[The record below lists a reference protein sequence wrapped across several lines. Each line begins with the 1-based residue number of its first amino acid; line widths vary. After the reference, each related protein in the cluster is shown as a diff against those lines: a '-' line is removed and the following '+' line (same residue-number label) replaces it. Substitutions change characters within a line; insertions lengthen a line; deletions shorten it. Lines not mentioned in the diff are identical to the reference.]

1 MTQAQR
7 IVTKI
12 PLDELWNDSAML
24 TYERQEYLTERQVQ
38 ELVSKGEIAVAEAS
52 CGLKLSWVSPNS
64 TLEFF
69 KKQVKGHVV
78 NDPDRII
85 LADFE
90 DEWCYLASLWG
101 DAEGRKVILLET
113 YH

>member
-12 PLDELWNDSAML
+12 PLDELWTDSEIVS
-24 TYERQEYLTERQVQ
+24 YKRQEYLTERQVQ
-38 ELVSKGEIAVAEAS
+38 ELVFKGDIAVAEAS

-64 TLEFF
+64 AIEFY
-69 KKQVKGHVV
+69 KKQIKGHIV

-85 LADFE
+85 LADYE
-90 DEWCYLASLWG
+90 DEWCYLASLWSSADG
-101 DAEGRKVILLET
+101 QKAILLET

>member
-24 TYERQEYLTERQVQ
+24 AYERQEYLTERQVQ
-38 ELVSKGEIAVAEAS
+38 DLVFKGDIAVAEAS

-64 TLEFF
+64 ALEFF
-69 KKQVKGHVV
+69 KKKVKGHIV
-78 NDPDRII
+78 DDTDRII
-85 LADFE
+85 LTDYE
-90 DEWCYLASLWG
+90 DEWCYLASVWV
-101 DAEGRKVILLET
+101 DANGQKVILLET